1 MMTLRA
7 FFGSPE
13 KIIFDYA
20 FYLINDFFLFK
31 TNFFRLK

>member
-13 KIIFDYA
+13 KIRFDYA
-20 FYLINDFFLFK
+20 FYLINDFFY
-31 TNFFRLK
+31 LKLIFSD